1 VKSSRIVYVLFP
13 IVMAFALLQYSGGAT
28 AGDGGPNRLL
38 RGWYSAIFSGYLVNS
53 PAPQPFAGTG
63 LFISDGK
70 GSLTGHETFNLN
82 GHACQYQIKGTY
94 TVGADGTGSD
104 AIAFINGGSG
114 CPDGSYT
121 QSLAV
126 VGDGNLILLSNTNSP
141 DVATEHWYRV
151 GKRESQSGQTGVC
164 CESTG
169 VCLHTTAVQCM
180 GIYLGDN
187 TSCASSICT
196 Q

>member
-1 VKSSRIVYVLFP
+1 MKSSRIMFVLFP
-13 IVMAFALLQYSGGAT
+13 ILMALVLLQYSAAA
-28 AGDGGPNRLL
+28 AGDGGPNRLV
-38 RGWYSAIFSGYLVNS
+38 RGWYSSVFSGFLVTS

-63 LFISDGK
+63 LFVSDGK
-70 GSLTGHETFNLN
+70 GNLTGHETFNLN

-94 TVGADGTGSD
+94 TVGADGTGSN
-104 AIAFINGGSG
+104 AIAFTNGGSG

-126 VGDGNLILLSNTNSP
+126 VGDGDLILLSNTNSP

-151 GKRESQSGQTGVC
+151 GAREVQSGKSGAC
-164 CESTG
+164 CESG
-169 VCLHTTAVQCM
+169 GLCSHTSPAQCM
-180 GIYLGDN
+180 GTYLGDD
-187 TSCASSICT
+187 TTCASNICS